1 MNLLKNKDL
10 LFESIDLVNKC
21 VNSNKNNSGEI
32 AIDTLNLLG
41 KVIKNSNEQ
50 TNKLMFYNDNNFFE
64 KMKNSTYKKF
74 INKLKDLKITIDEYK
89 LPIIVIIGNESS
101 GKSSLIRN
109 MIKCDIL
116 PIDKSICTKCPIKIE
131 LINSEKEEYIISFK
145 DKVIKLTDKE
155 KILYH
160 SQVIMNS
167 IDGIVDD
174 ELHIQISNRYVINS
188 VFYDLP
194 GIREYP
200 ADLREKSKNIINKY
214 INQTNTF
221 IICAIPANTPRLT
234 SNQALGMIIDAKK
247 INDCIITLTKVD
259 VLHEDDIEL
268 FIDRILMKSDEIKN
282 LNIKKIVGV
291 ISYKNKDINENIWFN
306 NNILNNID
314 DINIKKNIEN
324 SITVE
329 KLLIGVDDMFNNFI
343 STNWKK
349 NAINKANQKIL
360 DLEKELNKLGSD
372 KITITEL
379 YDFIKNTMNLSL
391 LFSNVLSFNI
401 TAGDRT
407 KYNDDVKKLPEI
419 YDNYKALIIKSIINS
434 IDSVFNIDNDYK
446 IMRFTKLKD
455 YLQNEYINIITKNY
469 EHLDIWFNNYLN
481 KFKYEFNKDE
491 LNKFQG
497 FININFY
504 RYILNDLLNFSIN
517 LNNKEL
523 LLEDTEWIN
532 KRESL
537 NYSIKNYNKHKAFFE
552 NL

>member
-10 LFESIDLVNKC
+10 IFDSINLVNKC

-32 AIDTLNLLG
+32 AIDTMNLLG

-50 TNKLMFYNDNNFFE
+50 TNKMMFYNDNNFFE
-64 KMKNSTYKKF
+64 KMKNSKYKKF
-74 INKLKDLKITIDEYK
+74 INKLKDLKFVIDEYK

-131 LINSEKEEYIISFK
+131 LINSEKEEYIIYFK
-145 DKVIKLTDKE
+145 DKIITLTDKE
-155 KILYH
+155 KILFH
-160 SQVIMNS
+160 SHAIMNN

-174 ELHIQISNRYVINS
+174 ELHIKICNKYVINS
-188 VFYDLP
+188 TFYDLP

-214 INQTNTF
+214 INQQNTF

-247 INDCIITLTKVD
+247 NNDCIITLTKVD

-282 LNIKKIVGV
+282 LNIKKITGV
-291 ISYKNKDINENIWFN
+291 ISHKNKDINENVWFD
-306 NNILNNID
+306 NNIYNIID
-314 DINIKKNIEN
+314 DVNIKKNIEN

-329 KLLIGVDDMFNNFI
+329 KLLIAVDEMFDNFI

-349 NAINKANQKIL
+349 DAINKANQKII

-372 KITITEL
+372 KIDITEL
-379 YDFIKNTMNLSL
+379 YNFIKNAMNFSSL
-391 LFSNVLSFNI
+391 FNTALSFNI
-401 TAGDRT
+401 EAGNWVN
-407 KYNDDVKKLPEI
+407 YNDDIRKIPEI
-419 YDNYKALIIKSIINS
+419 YENYKAFIIKLLITN

-455 YLQNEYINIITKNY
+455 YVKCGYLNIITKNY
-469 EHLDIWFNNYLN
+469 QHLDIWFINYLN
-481 KFKYEFNKDE
+481 KFNYEFNKDE
-491 LNKFQG
+491 LNKFQLY
-497 FININFY
+497 ININFH
-504 RYILNDLLNFSIN
+504 RYILNDLLNFTIN
-517 LNNKEL
+517 CNNKEL
-523 LLEDTEWIN
+523 LLENSEWIK
-532 KRESL
+532 KRESF
-537 NYSIKNYNKHKAFFE
+537 NYLIKNYNKHKVFFE

>member
-1 MNLLKNKDL
+1 
-10 LFESIDLVNKC
+10 
-21 VNSNKNNSGEI
+21 
-32 AIDTLNLLG
+32 
-41 KVIKNSNEQ
+41 
-50 TNKLMFYNDNNFFE
+50 
-64 KMKNSTYKKF
+64 
-74 INKLKDLKITIDEYK
+74 
-89 LPIIVIIGNESS
+89 
-101 GKSSLIRN
+101 
-109 MIKCDIL
+109 
-116 PIDKSICTKCPIKIE
+116 
-131 LINSEKEEYIISFK
+131 
-145 DKVIKLTDKE
+145 
-155 KILYH
+155 
-160 SQVIMNS
+160 
-167 IDGIVDD
+167 
-174 ELHIQISNRYVINS
+174 
-188 VFYDLP
+188 
-194 GIREYP
+194 
-200 ADLREKSKNIINKY
+200 
-214 INQTNTF
+214 
-221 IICAIPANTPRLT
+221 
-234 SNQALGMIIDAKK
+234 
-247 INDCIITLTKVD
+247 
-259 VLHEDDIEL
+259 
-268 FIDRILMKSDEIKN
+268 MKSDEIKN
-282 LNIKKIVGV
+282 LNIKKTVGV
-291 ISYKNKDINENIWFN
+291 ISHKNKDINENIWFN

-349 NAINKANQKIL
+349 DAINKANQKIL

-372 KITITEL
+372 KIDITEL
-379 YDFIKNTMNLSL
+379 YNFIKNTINFQSL
-391 LFSNVLSFNI
+391 FNNNVLSFNI
-401 TAGDRT
+401 NADDIT

-419 YDNYKALIIKSIINS
+419 YDNYKALIIKLIIKS

-517 LNNKEL
+517 WNNKEL

-537 NYSIKNYNKHKAFFE
+537 NYSIKNYNKHKVFFE

>member
-1 MNLLKNKDL
+1 MNLLKNKEL
-10 LFESIDLVNKC
+10 LFDSIDLVNKC
-21 VNSNKNNSGEI
+21 INSNKNETGER
-32 AIDTLNLLG
+32 AIDAMNLLG
-41 KVIKNSNEQ
+41 KVINTSNEQ
-50 TNKLMFYNDNNFFE
+50 TKKTMFYDDNNFFE
-64 KMKNSTYKKF
+64 KMKNSKYKKF
-74 INKLKDLKITIDEYK
+74 IDKIKTLNIQDNEYK
-89 LPIIVIIGNESS
+89 LPIIVNIGNESS

-109 MIKCDIL
+109 MLKCDIF
-116 PIDKSICTKCPIKIE
+116 PIDKDICTKCPIKIE

-155 KILYH
+155 KILFH

-214 INQTNTF
+214 INQTNTL

-349 NAINKANQKIL
+349 DAINKANQKIL

-391 LFSNVLSFNI
+391 LFNNVLSFNI